1 MELCEREFN
10 QMPMS
15 VGHEPGAVH
24 EQHGHLHVKA
34 YVFVF
39 QLKKNT
45 FFFLTNY
52 AGRVACYKK
61 SYKVVINMKRY

>member
-45 FFFLTNY
+45 FFF
-52 AGRVACYKK
+52 
-61 SYKVVINMKRY
+61 